1 MQNQFVAIVRY
12 NTHMDNPTLGGVS
25 VHTGFPNPAV
35 DQRLQPLDF
44 NKLLIENSV
53 STYMFRVRGSDWEAT
68 GVFDGD
74 IAVVDRALNAGK
86 NDVVVWWRE
95 DEFAISRRGSM
106 PKDAAMW
113 GVITATIHQFRHK
126 KLVESLPKTS

>member
-1 MQNQFVAIVRY
+1 MSDVPNSQ
-12 NTHMDNPTLGGVS
+12 DGVS
-25 VHTGFPNPAV
+25 IHTGFPNPAV

-53 STYMFRVRGSDWEAT
+53 STYMFRVRGNDWERA

-74 IAVVDRALNAGK
+74 IAVVDRALNAK
-86 NDVVVWWRE
+86 SNDVVVWWRD
-95 DEFAISRRGSM
+95 DEFAISRRGDM
-106 PKDAAMW
+106 PSGAAMW

-126 KLVESLPKTS
+126 KLPKHS

>member
-1 MQNQFVAIVRY
+1 MGDENSRDGI
-12 NTHMDNPTLGGVS
+12 S

-53 STYMFRVRGSDWEAT
+53 STYMFRVQGNDWQDE

-86 NDVVVWWRE
+86 NDVVVWWRG
-95 DEFAISRRGSM
+95 DEFAISRLGRM
-106 PKDAAMW
+106 PEGAAMW
-113 GVITATIHQFRHK
+113 GVVTATIHQFRTRK
-126 KLVESLPKTS
+126 LPK